1 MAKKRLQM
9 AEKSWKI
16 EEILPDDQYTQYYDR
31 QLSYQTED
39 GSWSFREA
47 VYNRL
52 KEKQIITMSY
62 DYMINSVIIFYLPIN
77 ELPIVR

>member
-1 MAKKRLQM
+1 M
-9 AEKSWKI
+9 AEKSWEI

-39 GSWSFREA
+39 GSWSFGEA

-52 KEKQIITMSY
+52 KEKTNHY
-62 DYMINSVIIFYLPIN
+62 H
-77 ELPIVR
+77 EL

>member
-1 MAKKRLQM
+1 M

-39 GSWSFREA
+39 GSWSFGEA

-77 ELPIVR
+77 EPPIVR